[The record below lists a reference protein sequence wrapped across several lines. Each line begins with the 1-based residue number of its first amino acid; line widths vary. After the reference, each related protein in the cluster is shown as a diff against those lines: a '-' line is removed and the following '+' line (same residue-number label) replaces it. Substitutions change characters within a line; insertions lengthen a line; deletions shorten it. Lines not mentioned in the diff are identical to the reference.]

1 MKIGIIGAMDVE
13 VAPILEKMRDART
26 DVRARLGFTEG
37 TLGGASIVV
46 ARAGV
51 GKVNAGICG
60 YVLTCEYGC
69 DTVVFTGVAGSVA
82 PEVRVGDVV
91 ISTDCVYDDVDAT
104 NLGYAPGEVPQ
115 LGTAHFDADPA
126 LRSAA
131 VDAAR
136 KAAAEVSPGTHV
148 HEGTVA
154 SGDSF
159 VCTVEDA
166 SRSHEVYGALC
177 HEMEGAAV
185 AQACW
190 LTQVPFVVIRAI
202 SDSAYGFDLDEYNA
216 GELAAAELAGAVT
229 VRLVASLVHSG

>member
-13 VAPILEKMRDART
+13 VAPVLGRMRSART
-26 DVRARLGFTEG
+26 DVRARMEFTEG
-37 TLGGASIVV
+37 TLGGAPIVV

-115 LGTAHFDADPA
+115 LGTARFAADTA
-126 LRSAA
+126 LRAEA
-131 VDAAR
+131 VTAAR
-136 KAAAEVSPGTHV
+136 EVAGETSPHTHV

-159 VCTVEDA
+159 VCTVDGA
-166 SRSHEVYGALC
+166 SHVHEVYGALC
-177 HEMEGAAV
+177 HEMARAAV
-185 AQACW
+185 AHACW
-190 LTQVPFVVIRAI
+190 LAQVPFVVSRAI
-202 SDSAYGFDLDEYNA
+202 AGSAYRFDLDEYNA

-229 VRLVASLVHSG
+229 LRLVASLAARP